1 MFLVGCR
8 NTMEDIESL
17 EEMDNPTNLR
27 TVVSKLP
34 YKMKERWRAEAY
46 NIKERR
52 DRRAKFTDL
61 VSYIERQA
69 KIATDPLFGDIPD
82 SRPTSTGKND
92 KERPPAKKE
101 KRGSFRRNVSA
112 ENQKTKGARE
122 NEVRLPEIE
131 ADVGLLIGANCSK
144 AQWSHGHAIN
154 SRNGG
159 PYAVKTAIGWVVN
172 GPIRKELSEKEKPPH
187 CSVNRITVTEIEKLL
202 VQQYNTDFPE
212 RNYDD
217 KEEMSQRQAVHAV
230 GEEKRQ
236 PSNGHYSI
244 GLPLRNHKLPM
255 PKNRCMAE
263 QRLASL
269 RRKFRKDPGFYEDYK
284 CFMDNVIEKAT
295 PSEFRMTS

>member
-82 SRPTSTGKND
+82 SRPTSAGKND

-101 KRGSFRRNVSA
+101 KRGSFAMTSPL
-112 ENQKTKGARE
+112 KTK
-122 NEVRLPEIE
+122 RLKGQERSQQTQIKE
-131 ADVGLLIGANCSK
+131 A
-144 AQWSHGHAIN
+144 
-154 SRNGG
+154 
-159 PYAVKTAIGWVVN
+159 P
-172 GPIRKELSEKEKPPH
+172 
-187 CSVNRITVTEIEKLL
+187 
-202 VQQYNTDFPE
+202 
-212 RNYDD
+212 
-217 KEEMSQRQAVHAV
+217 
-230 GEEKRQ
+230 
-236 PSNGHYSI
+236 
-244 GLPLRNHKLPM
+244 
-255 PKNRCMAE
+255 
-263 QRLASL
+263 
-269 RRKFRKDPGFYEDYK
+269 
-284 CFMDNVIEKAT
+284 
-295 PSEFRMTS
+295 